1 MQTKSNNVPNKQCQT
16 NNIPHEQCVKHD
28 FIAPLM
34 FRKESSANL
43 VSNIKRIRFLMVP
56 VGRKVN

>member
-1 MQTKSNNVPNKQCQT
+1 MPNNAKQT
-16 NNIPHEQCVKHD
+16 IPHEQCVKHD

-34 FRKESSANL
+34 FRKESSTNL

-56 VGRKVN
+56 VGSKVN

>member
-1 MQTKSNNVPNKQCQT
+1 MPNKQYSART
-16 NNIPHEQCVKHD
+16 MRKTRFHSS
-28 FIAPLM
+28 LM

-56 VGRKVN
+56 VGSKFNLFA